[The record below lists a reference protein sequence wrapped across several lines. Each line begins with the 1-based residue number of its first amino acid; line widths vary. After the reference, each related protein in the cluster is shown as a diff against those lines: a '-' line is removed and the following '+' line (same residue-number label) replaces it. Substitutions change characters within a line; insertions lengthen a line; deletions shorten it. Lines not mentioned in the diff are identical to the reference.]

1 MLQAPVHPAD
11 TLLACLPVLARR
23 FVQALASDLG
33 VLARHCAAASVE
45 DYVDKAA
52 RLCLDE
58 VGLGVAS

>member
-1 MLQAPVHPAD
+1 M
-11 TLLACLPVLARR
+11 LARR

-33 VLARHCAAASVE
+33 VLVMHCAAASVE

-58 VGLGVAS
+58 VGLGIVF